1 MGIVLWLPAKQEVM
15 VYLKQLMQDDRMY
28 IPFER
33 ELLNELD
40 VERYE
45 LTGFSPD

>member
-1 MGIVLWLPAKQEVM
+1 MGIVLSLPAKEVVM
-15 VYLKQLMQDDRMY
+15 HLKQLMQDDRMY
-28 IPFER
+28 IPSER

-45 LTGFSPD
+45 PTGLSAH

>member
-1 MGIVLWLPAKQEVM
+1 M
-15 VYLKQLMQDDRMY
+15 VYLKQLMQDDRMH
-28 IPFER
+28 IPSER

-45 LTGFSPD
+45 LTGLSAH